1 MARESAV
8 EPDGLRVVDGDGE
21 GVGLKN
27 VCQPRA
33 CQH

>member
-27 VCQPRA
+27 VLSATSLPA
-33 CQH
+33 